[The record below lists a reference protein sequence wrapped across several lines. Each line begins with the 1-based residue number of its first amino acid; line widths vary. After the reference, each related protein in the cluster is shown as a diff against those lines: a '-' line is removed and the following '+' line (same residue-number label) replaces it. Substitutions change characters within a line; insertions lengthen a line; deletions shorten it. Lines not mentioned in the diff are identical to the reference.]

1 MSIHGGDKQP
11 TAEISG
17 NNSDNEDITNG
28 AILNLPVN
36 LDDQKSLKSISK
48 TQLVE
53 VIKRLNKEL
62 DALKVKPSPSLGSD
76 TQAQTT

>member
-11 TAEISG
+11 TVEISG
-17 NNSDNEDITNG
+17 NDSDYEEITNG
-28 AILNLPVN
+28 SILNLPVN

-53 VIKRLNKEL
+53 VI
-62 DALKVKPSPSLGSD
+62 
-76 TQAQTT
+76 